1 MTKSPFLNTR
11 DTASLWNKKGAF
23 FILLSALLVS
33 TTHTLVHGLK
43 TPISAGQL
51 LFLKAGIGFL
61 LCIPWLIRHWPSIA
75 RTPNKRWHAKK
86 AIIGA
91 IGNAFLIMALQKL
104 PLADVTT
111 LSLTSAILTTLG
123 AALFFKEA
131 LRPSTIGALLLGG
144 VGVCV
149 VLKPSMTVFSGD
161 ALLPLMSAVCYT
173 ASSLFVKKVSLID
186 STEVSL
192 TYLLGGMTLLSAP
205 FAYFTWVPINAWDCV
220 AIAVIACLYCVI
232 QWLLIYSYA
241 HANAAFLAPFKF
253 ARFPLACVFG
263 FIWFGEI
270 PSWYVIGGGVLI
282 FASCSVIQYT
292 RHDPSYLLRMQ
303 SKKTIDAGMTESS

>member
-1 MTKSPFLNTR
+1 MKPYPKSTQH
-11 DTASLWNKKGAF
+11 TASLWNKKGAF
-23 FILLSALLVS
+23 FIVLSALLAS
-33 TTHTLVHGLK
+33 TSNALVHGLA

-61 LCIPWLIRHWPSIA
+61 FCLPWLLRHWSSVEH
-75 RTPNKRWHAKK
+75 TPNKRWHAQK

-91 IGNAFLIMALQKL
+91 IGNVLLIMALQKL

-123 AALFFKEA
+123 AALFFKES
-131 LRPSTIGALLLGG
+131 LRPSTIAALLLGG
-144 VGVCV
+144 IGVCV
-149 VLKPSMTVFSGD
+149 VLKPSMTMFSWD

-173 ASSLFVKKVSLID
+173 ASSLFVKKVSLVD

-205 FAYFTWVPINAWDCV
+205 FAYHSWVPIHAWDCV
-220 AIAVIACLYCVI
+220 ALAVIACFYCVV

-241 HANAAFLAPFKF
+241 HASAAFLAPFKF
-253 ARFPLACVFG
+253 VRFPLACAFG
-263 FIWFGEI
+263 IIWFGEI

-282 FASCSVIQYT
+282 FASCSLIQYT
-292 RHDPSYLLRMQ
+292 RYDPSYLLAQR
-303 SKKTIDAGMTESS
+303 SKMT

>member
-1 MTKSPFLNTR
+1 M
-11 DTASLWNKKGAF
+11 ASLWNKKGAF
-23 FILLSALLVS
+23 FIVLSSLLVS
-33 TTHTLVHGLK
+33 VTSALVHGLK

-61 LCIPWLIRHWPSIA
+61 FCIPWLIRHWPSVVH
-75 RTPNKRWHAKK
+75 TPNKRWHAKK

-91 IGNAFLIMALQKL
+91 TGNVFLIMALQKL

-123 AALFFKEA
+123 AALFFKET
-131 LRPSTIGALLLGG
+131 LRPSTVAALLLGG

-149 VLKPSMTVFSGD
+149 VLKPSMMVFSWGS
-161 ALLPLMSAVCYT
+161 LLPLLSAVCYT

-192 TYLLGGMTLLSAP
+192 TYLLGGMMLLSAP
-205 FAYFTWVPINAWDCV
+205 FACFSWVSMSARDCSV
-220 AIAVIACLYCVI
+220 IAVIACLYCIV

-241 HANAAFLAPFKF
+241 HASAAFLAPFKF
-253 ARFPLACVFG
+253 ARFPFACIFG
-263 FIWFGEI
+263 LVYFGES
-270 PSWYVIGGGVLI
+270 PSWYVVSGGVLI

-292 RHDPSYLLRMQ
+292 RHDPSYLLRMRGNR
-303 SKKTIDAGMTESS
+303 KTG

>member
-1 MTKSPFLNTR
+1 MVMGYHPKNTYP
-11 DTASLWNKKGAF
+11 TASLWNKKGAF
-23 FILLSALLVS
+23 FIVLSALLAS
-33 TTHTLVHGLK
+33 ISNALVHGLK
-43 TPISAGQL
+43 TPVSAGQL

-61 LCIPWLIRHWPSIA
+61 FCIPWLIRQQTNIVS
-75 RTPNKRWHAKK
+75 TPNKRWHIKK

-123 AALFFKEA
+123 ATLFFKET

-144 VGVCV
+144 IGVCV
-149 VLKPSMTVFSGD
+149 VLKPTISIFSWN
-161 ALLPLMSAVCYT
+161 ALLPLMSAFCYS

-192 TYLLGGMTLLSAP
+192 IYLLGGMTFLSAP
-205 FAYFTWVPINAWDCV
+205 FAYLSWAPLNVRDWGIIA
-220 AIAVIACLYCVI
+220 AISCFYFVV
-232 QWLLIYSYA
+232 QWLLIYAYA

-253 ARFPLACVFG
+253 ARFPLACAFG
-263 FIWFGEI
+263 IIWFSEI
-270 PSWYVIGGGVLI
+270 PSWYVIGGGMLI

-292 RHDPSYLLRMQ
+292 RHDPSYLLRMRE
-303 SKKTIDAGMTESS
+303 KHRNT